1 MKSNWQPQKSKFEID
16 EAASNGDFTGGYN
29 FLPWVW
35 YMRRFFIAAIII
47 DLLIGCKLVQTY
59 NEYQELVTGIA
70 AAFFGL
76 TIPIIIITLLVR
88 EFNRKKKGISQ

>member
-1 MKSNWQPQKSKFEID
+1 MKNIWQDQRSNFEID
-16 EAASNGDFTGGYN
+16 EAVSNGDLTGGYN

-59 NEYQELVTGIA
+59 NEYQELVTAIA

-76 TIPIIIITLLVR
+76 TIPVIIITLLIR
-88 EFNRKKKGISQ
+88 EYNRKKKGISQ

>member
-1 MKSNWQPQKSKFEID
+1 MGKFFEKQRSKFEID
-16 EAASNGDFTGGYN
+16 EAVSNGDFTGGYN
-29 FLPWVW
+29 FLSWVW

-59 NEYQELVTGIA
+59 NEYQEIITGIA

-76 TIPIIIITLLVR
+76 AIPTIITTLLVR
-88 EFNRKKKGISQ
+88 EYKRKKKGISQ